1 MARTLYYSEVN
12 KFALVGAKE
21 LRAHRE
27 RIRDALEAQ
36 QAQLILARVRLERHM
51 DAARELL
58 AGLAL
63 VRPELRRAA
72 GLGAPD

>member
-1 MARTLYYSEVN
+1 MAVHECLPLSIVAE
-12 KFALVGAKE
+12 
-21 LRAHRE
+21 
-27 RIRDALEAQ
+27 
-36 QAQLILARVRLERHM
+36 RLERHM